1 MKVAIAHPDRATVEQ
16 LQLVLRKQAD
26 IRIVWSAN
34 TAERTLTECLARRP
48 DLLLLGLDFPGAS
61 PGDLTRR
68 LMAESPCSILLLNQ
82 GCEPCFGRV
91 FEALGQGAADAAI
104 LPQPLHWER
113 ETSWDD
119 LLSRV
124 NTLRTLTGHGRKPS
138 DAAREFVPVKPAP
151 PPLVVAIGSST
162 GGPKALST
170 IISRLPADLPA
181 TVVVVQH
188 LDFHFIA
195 GLAEWLN
202 QSSALPVAALNGPSR
217 LEPGKVWVAARPEHL
232 IVNDQ
237 LGLEWT
243 AEWPDLT
250 IRPAIDIFFKSL
262 ARHPAIRGCG
272 VLLTGMGRDG
282 AEGLLAMREAGFHTI
297 AQDEATSVVY
307 GMPKAAFQLGAARE
321 VLPLDDIA
329 GRIVEQI
336 RRLHALSLP

>member
-1 MKVAIAHPDRATVEQ
+1 MKVAIAHPDRATVDQ

-26 IRIVWSAN
+26 VRIVWNAN
-34 TAERTLTECLARRP
+34 SAERTLAECKARRP
-48 DLLLLGLDFPGAS
+48 DLLLLGLDFPGAP

-91 FEALGQGAADAAI
+91 FEALGQGAADAAV
-104 LPQPLHWER
+104 LPPPLEWDR
-113 ETSWDD
+113 EASWND

-124 NTLRTLTGHGRKPS
+124 NTLRTLTGHGRKSSEP
-138 DAAREFVPVKPAP
+138 AREAMPAP
-151 PPLVVAIGSST
+151 APLVVAIGSST

-170 IISRLPADLPA
+170 IISGLPADLPA

-202 QSSALPVAALNGPSR
+202 QSSTLPVAALNGPTR

-307 GMPKAAFQLGAARE
+307 GMPKAAFQLGAAQE
-321 VLPLDDIA
+321 VLPLDDIV
-329 GRIVEQI
+329 GRIVERI
-336 RRLHALSLP
+336 KRLQALSLP

>member
-26 IRIVWSAN
+26 IRIAWCAN
-34 TAERTLTECLARRP
+34 TAERTLTECQARRP

-91 FEALGQGAADAAI
+91 FEALGQGAADAAV
-104 LPQPLHWER
+104 LPQPQDWDR
-113 ETSWDD
+113 EASWND
-119 LLSRV
+119 LLGRF
-124 NTLRTLTGHGRKPS
+124 NTLRTLTGHGRKSPEP
-138 DAAREFVPVKPAP
+138 AREAKPAP
-151 PPLVVAIGSST
+151 APLVVAIGSST

-170 IISRLPADLPA
+170 IISGLPADLPA

-217 LEPGKVWVAARPEHL
+217 LEPGKVWVAGRPEHL

-307 GMPKAAFQLGAARE
+307 GMPKAAFQLGAAQE

-329 GRIVEQI
+329 GRIVERI
-336 RRLHALSLP
+336 KRLQALSLP